1 MFVRENTKQMNE
13 IVVSVQTNIT
23 TINNAV
29 SLLLYHVHVL
39 CWQRTDVK
47 RYISVYIQMHFSKII
62 FLLK

>member
-39 CWQRTDVK
+39 CWQRPDVK
-47 RYISVYIQMHFSKII
+47 GNISVYIQMHSSKII

>member
-29 SLLLYHVHVL
+29 L

-47 RYISVYIQMHFSKII
+47 RNISVYIQMHFSKII

>member
-29 SLLLYHVHVL
+29 SLLLYHIHVL

-47 RYISVYIQMHFSKII
+47 RNISVYIQMHFSKII

>member
-29 SLLLYHVHVL
+29 SLLLYHIHVL
-39 CWQRTDVK
+39 SWQRTDVK
-47 RYISVYIQMHFSKII
+47 RNISVYIQMHFSKII